1 MRRTEALVES
11 SQRRRGSLIFGD
23 NLPNFDQGSV
33 FGRMLSPL
41 YGKLKL
47 FGEFG
52 GGFIPRESG
61 LRDIGSRDFG
71 GNGGSVGT
79 VTSASTAGAAAAS
92 GTASLRTSGAT
103 SEKESISTNSFSEA
117 DGQLS

>member
-1 MRRTEALVES
+1 
-11 SQRRRGSLIFGD
+11 LIFGD

-33 FGRMLSPL
+33 FGRMLPPL

-52 GGFIPRESG
+52 RGFIPRESG

-71 GNGGSVGT
+71 SNGGL
-79 VTSASTAGAAAAS
+79 S
-92 GTASLRTSGAT
+92 GDSNFSFNSGLSSSIRYSLLANFGSN
-103 SEKESISTNSFSEA
+103 I
-117 DGQLS
+117 